1 MLTNPPSKPEQVRAM
16 IFDLDG
22 TLVKTERLKARSYA
36 TAVQRLSPT
45 PVLADQVLEV
55 YKAVVGRSREEVSVA
70 LVAAFGLAPA
80 TQPRLAEWQAQYPWQ
95 VLARMRL
102 EAYAHLLADTEL
114 LRANQWPHNVALL
127 RLARQ
132 THCRTALASMS
143 DCEQVM
149 RVLQAV
155 ELVNEF
161 DVIVAREDVDQPK
174 PDPEIYRLAARLLG
188 EEPEACLVIED
199 SPAGVQAAL
208 AAGMRVVAVSTP
220 LTRDRLHAQRRLAP
234 EWIVDDPASLL
245 TVVAQAMRA
254 GPQAAG

>member
-1 MLTNPPSKPEQVRAM
+1 MTNEPSQPEQVRAM

-22 TLVKTERLKARSYA
+22 TLVQTERLKAWSYA
-36 TAVQRLSPT
+36 TAVQRLSLT
-45 PVLADQVLEV
+45 PVADEQVLEV
-55 YKAVVGRSREEVSVA
+55 YKGVVGRSREEVSAA

-102 EAYAHLLADTEL
+102 EAYAALLADTEL

-143 DCEQVM
+143 YCEQVM

-155 ELVNEF
+155 ELTNEF
-161 DVIVAREDVDQPK
+161 DLILSREDVDQPK

-188 EEPEACLVIED
+188 EAPQACLVIED

-220 LTRDRLHAQRRLAP
+220 LTRERLHAQQQLAP
-234 EWIVDDPASLL
+234 EWIVDDPANLL
-245 TVVAQAMRA
+245 AVVAHAMRA
-254 GPQAAG
+254 GPQAAS